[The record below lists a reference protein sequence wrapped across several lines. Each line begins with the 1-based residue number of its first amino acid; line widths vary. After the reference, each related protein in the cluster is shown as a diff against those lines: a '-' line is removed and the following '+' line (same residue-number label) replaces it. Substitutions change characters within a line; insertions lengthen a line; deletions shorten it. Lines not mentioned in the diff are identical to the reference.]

1 MKKGYWATSLD
12 GIEKIFVSSFLPILY
27 WSGHLGFALSIEN
40 KLCLPEQLRP
50 IFMTAV
56 LIAVP
61 GALIYPLMR
70 MAFRRCK
77 FEISFSRSSVNL
89 PLKKHEPKPIT
100 MTVKVCELPWLGW
113 LLVRQFRLTFNLIAS
128 ADIVLVKC
136 PDRKAELEYTEMSDE
151 GKLRVDFTK
160 GVRSSGEDTVIEI
173 PVILQ
178 PQSNKGN
185 VKLLVE
191 GRGGFLFRM
200 LVHVDVS
207 QMQVRV
213 G

>member
-1 MKKGYWATSLD
+1 
-12 GIEKIFVSSFLPILY
+12 
-27 WSGHLGFALSIEN
+27 
-40 KLCLPEQLRP
+40 
-50 IFMTAV
+50 
-56 LIAVP
+56 
-61 GALIYPLMR
+61 
-70 MAFRRCK
+70 
-77 FEISFSRSSVNL
+77 
-89 PLKKHEPKPIT
+89 
-100 MTVKVCELPWLGW
+100 
-113 LLVRQFRLTFNLIAS
+113 
-128 ADIVLVKC
+128 
-136 PDRKAELEYTEMSDE
+136 
-151 GKLRVDFTK
+151 VDFTK